1 MKHFLIILLIFS
13 AAEIYPQ
20 SNNYFQIVRVKYGGG
35 GDWYNDPSGEV
46 NLLKFINANT
56 NIKVNPEYKFVDLS
70 TDEIFSYPFLFMTGH
85 GNIIFTN
92 DEAARLR
99 KYLEY
104 GGFLF
109 IDDDYGFDKAVRRE
123 MKKVFPNNDF
133 IELPYSH
140 GIYNIVY
147 DFNSGPPKIHKHD
160 ENPAQG
166 FGIFI
171 NERLAVYYAY
181 ESNPG
186 DGWADPQVH
195 DNPEEKRNE
204 AFRFGANIIV
214 WALTN

>member
-140 GIYNIVY
+140 GIYNIIY

-186 DGWADPQVH
+186 DGWADAQVH

>member
-109 IDDDYGFDKAVRRE
+109 IDDDYGFDKSVRRE

-140 GIYNIVY
+140 GIYNIIY

-186 DGWADPQVH
+186 DGWADAQVH